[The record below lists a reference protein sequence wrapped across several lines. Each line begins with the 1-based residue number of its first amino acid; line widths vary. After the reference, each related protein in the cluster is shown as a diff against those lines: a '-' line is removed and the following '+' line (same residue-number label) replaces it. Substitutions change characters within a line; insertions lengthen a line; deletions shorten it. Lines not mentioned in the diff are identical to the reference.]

1 MHLIQ
6 LSWFNSV
13 LNNIPA
19 NIKLVLKPGN
29 IKIIIENPQLY
40 FALSMQLSEKFKHYV
55 IIRYFE
61 RSPLSES

>member
-40 FALSMQLSEKFKHYV
+40 FALSMQLSEKSEL
-55 IIRYFE
+55 RYFE